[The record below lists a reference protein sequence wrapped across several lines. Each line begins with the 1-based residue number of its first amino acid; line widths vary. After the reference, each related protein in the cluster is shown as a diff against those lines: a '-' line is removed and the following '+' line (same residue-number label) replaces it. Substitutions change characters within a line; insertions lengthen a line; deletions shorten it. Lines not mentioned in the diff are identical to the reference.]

1 MSTKII
7 TLAILSPLLLFAGCS
22 NKDNSISENYNRTIF
37 VAKQELRVE
46 VVDTDNAREIGL
58 SGRTH
63 LNNEN
68 GMLFDFTNTNI
79 SKPSFWMKDMKFDID
94 IIWIYNNS
102 IVEIEPYVPATYG
115 SINLPTYSPSTDITH
130 VLEVPA
136 GWVDKYKIK
145 VGDRITM

>member
-1 MSTKII
+1 MKIKTI
-7 TLAILSPLLLFAGCS
+7 TLIILSPILLFAGCF
-22 NKDNSISENYNRTIF
+22 DNNISTSENYNQTIF
-37 VAKQELRVE
+37 VAKQELEVE
-46 VVDTDNAREIGL
+46 VVNTDNARATGL
-58 SGRTH
+58 SGRSN
-63 LNNEN
+63 LSDGN

-102 IVEIEPYVPATYG
+102 IVGIEPYVPTAYG
-115 SINLPTYSPSTDITH
+115 STSLPTYSPTTDITH